1 MPQKLTPP
9 AACPAAAE
17 EGAQGQ
23 QEQPAS
29 LEAWRLRPERT
40 GSLRIL
46 TWGGIGYSTA
56 QWQRYFASLYRGKLY
71 LQEREGAASVAR
83 TVNAWSN
90 RWVETIEGGLLGRL
104 VFALSAAVTMW
115 AM

>member
-1 MPQKLTPP
+1 MHGRPKASELNFVPKQLKGL

-17 EGAQGQ
+17 EGVQGQ

-29 LEAWRLRPERT
+29 LEAWRLRPEKT
-40 GSLRIL
+40 GTLRIL

-71 LQEREGAASVAR
+71 LQEREGAAGVAR

-90 RWVETIEGGLLGRL
+90 RWVGTLRG
-104 VFALSAAVTMW
+104 
-115 AM
+115 

>member
-1 MPQKLTPP
+1 M
-9 AACPAAAE
+9 
-17 EGAQGQ
+17 
-23 QEQPAS
+23 
-29 LEAWRLRPERT
+29 
-40 GSLRIL
+40 RIL

-90 RWVETIEGGLLGRL
+90 RWVGTDGEWTALLAGLRFVSSADEVDSVSQLWAGLLWVPPWCGR
-104 VFALSAAVTMW
+104 SPKAA
-115 AM
+115 ARA